1 MPGQGTGNV
10 TPIYHR
16 YFGDPQPHPNE
27 ILKLFH
33 ECQVD
38 FALPFAFYEACVAGI
53 KSLTNTDPSIKL
65 PPVTLSQ
72 AVRGFCTLQEWEW
85 RLARNILFLDRQ
97 PHTSNRCRPLDLR
110 STDSGSPLQ
119 DILGAMY
126 PGFGVTTGG
135 ILHVPDFPVGDNCV
149 DCVRRW
155 NDIKQQAKVEL
166 WKSIPGIFG
175 MEPWAEISSKSGGG
189 T

>member
-1 MPGQGTGNV
+1 MVGQDTGKV
-10 TPIYHR
+10 TPNHHR

-27 ILKLFH
+27 VLKLFH

-65 PPVTLSQ
+65 PPVILSQ
-72 AVRGFCTLQEWEW
+72 TVRGFCRLQEWEW
-85 RLARNILFLDRQ
+85 GLARSILFPDRQ
-97 PHTSNRCRPLDLR
+97 SHTSNRCRPLDL

-119 DILGAMY
+119 DVSRAIR
-126 PGFGVTTGG
+126 PGFGATEGG
-135 ILHVPDFPVGDNCV
+135 ILHMVDFPIGENCV

-155 NDIKQQAKVEL
+155 NNIKQQTKAKLLRSLPE
-166 WKSIPGIFG
+166 IFG
-175 MEPWAEISSKSGGG
+175 MEPWAEISSKDSGG